1 MLLSV
6 FFCCFLLYYL
16 IKGQSFRVYV
26 RVYVCFL
33 LVGSIN
39 YIKSNITAKCNVQ
52 MCKQRYKST
61 AVLYQGTKCSY
72 FLVDQVQ
79 LVAVSLNSPRV
90 LAFRM
95 EKEQREVKADRSPS

>member
-1 MLLSV
+1 
-6 FFCCFLLYYL
+6 
-16 IKGQSFRVYV
+16 
-26 RVYVCFL
+26 
-33 LVGSIN
+33 
-39 YIKSNITAKCNVQ
+39 

-61 AVLYQGTKCSY
+61 AVLYQGTKCIY